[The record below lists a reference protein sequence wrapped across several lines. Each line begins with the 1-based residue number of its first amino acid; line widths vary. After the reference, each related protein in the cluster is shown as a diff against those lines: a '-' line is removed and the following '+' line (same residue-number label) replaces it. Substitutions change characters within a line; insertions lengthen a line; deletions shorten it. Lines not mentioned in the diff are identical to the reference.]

1 MKPGFL
7 AFFTWLGT
15 EGRGCLCEIDLDLE
29 QVFMRRFQAGIFF
42 LMPSDG
48 FVMECRGHVYGF
60 PKGTTE
66 RDVNLMMAQSLRE
79 NRNLIYDRIKT
90 NEILTDP
97 DADY

>member
-1 MKPGFL
+1 M
-7 AFFTWLGT
+7 
-15 EGRGCLCEIDLDLE
+15 CEIDFDLE
-29 QVFMRRFQAGIFF
+29 QIFMRRFQAGIFF

-66 RDVNLMMAQSLRE
+66 REVNLMMAQSLQT

>member
-1 MKPGFL
+1 M
-7 AFFTWLGT
+7 
-15 EGRGCLCEIDLDLE
+15 CEIDFDLE
-29 QVFMRRFQAGIFF
+29 QMFMRRFQAGIFF

>member
-1 MKPGFL
+1 M
-7 AFFTWLGT
+7 
-15 EGRGCLCEIDLDLE
+15 CEIDFDLE
-29 QVFMRRFQAGIFF
+29 QVFMRRFQARIFF

-48 FVMECRGHVYGF
+48 FAMECRGHVYGF

-66 RDVNLMMAQSLRE
+66 RDVNLMMAQSLQT